1 MSKFFINRPIVAMV
15 ISIVMVIIGAITIL
29 TLPVALFPN
38 IVPPE
43 VQVLATYV
51 GADASTI
58 EQSVATPI
66 EQQMSGVDNMNYMY
80 SLNSTADGGMRL
92 IVDYDVKTEP
102 NTDLILT
109 QLRTTQAASQL
120 PGDVTNYGI
129 TVQKTVT
136 APLMLITLFSPNGTY
151 DAQFLSNFAYINLS
165 DQITR
170 LYGIG
175 TVQIFGAGQYAMRLW
190 VKPDQLAK
198 LAITVPEIV
207 SAIQTQNT
215 VNPAGQVGS
224 EPAPKDRNLPTPSA
238 PAAASLRPKSSAKL
252 LCAKAPVAESF
263 ASKMW
268 PASSLARKA
277 TASLGRL
284 NGKPGAIIAAYQLP
298 GSNAVQAAA
307 GLKKL
312 MAESKSRF
320 PGDIDYVVSLDTTLA
335 VTQGIKEIV
344 ETLLIAILLVI
355 IVVYIFLQGWRATLI
370 PLLAVPVSLVGTF
383 IFFPLF
389 GFSINTL
396 SLFGLVLAIGLV
408 VDDAIVVVEAV
419 ERHIEDGLSP
429 KEAALK
435 AMTEISGPV
444 VGIALVLS
452 AVFIPTAFIP
462 GITGRLYQQFAV
474 TIAISVALSAFNAL
488 TLSPALS
495 ALLLRPKDN
504 TRGGLL
510 KKFFNL
516 FNRGFT
522 SATNAYV
529 RVCGFLI
536 RKSAIALILLVFFGA
551 AAAFFSAKV
560 PSSFLP
566 DEDQGYLYINL
577 QLPNAASLQR
587 TDEVARKIETALDK
601 TPGVQYTTSVVGFSL
616 LSFVR
621 TSYNGFF
628 FVTLKPWDERKSRDE
643 QFQQIKQ
650 NINRELGGIPE
661 GIAFSFSPPAIP
673 GVGTSGGFTFVLED
687 RAGNDVQF
695 LADNLNKFLAACRK
709 RPEIANVST
718 TFLPSVPQ
726 QFVDVDRDK
735 VIKQGVAVKDV
746 YQTLQAFMG
755 GLFINYFNR
764 FGRQWQVY
772 IEAEGEYRTRA
783 ENVGQFFVK
792 NNTGAM
798 VPLAAL
804 TRFESRPGP
813 EFTMRFNEY
822 RSAQINGAAAPGF
835 SAGQAMAA
843 IEEVFAQT
851 MPREMG
857 YDYSGMS
864 FQEKKAQEGVPAS
877 AVFAFSLLFVF
888 LILAALYESWTL
900 PFSVLL
906 STPVAIFGAF
916 FILWLRRVLLSA
928 FLPSYMVQI
937 ENDVYSQIGLVML
950 IGLAAKN
957 AILIVEFAKD
967 QYEQGKPLVDA
978 ALEGARLRLR
988 PILMTSFAF
997 ILGCVPLWTASG
1009 AGSVARQI
1017 MGTAVIG
1024 GMLAASALGIF
1035 FIPAVFYVVERLS
1048 LGKAGRATM
1057 VTGIPAP
1064 DPSPAGGDD

>member
-15 ISIVMVIIGAITIL
+15 ISIVMVIVGAVTITA
-29 TLPVALFPN
+29 LPVALFPN

-43 VQVLATYV
+43 VQVSATYV
-51 GADASTI
+51 GADAQTI

-80 SLNSTADGGMRL
+80 SLNSTADGGMHL
-92 IVDYDVKTEP
+92 IVDFDVKTDP

-109 QLRTTQAASQL
+109 QMRTTQAQSQL
-120 PGDVTNYGI
+120 PADVNNYGL

-136 APLMLITLFSPNGTY
+136 APLMLMTLYSPHGTY
-151 DAQFLSNFAYINLS
+151 DAQFLSNYAYINLA

-175 TVQIFGAGQYAMRLW
+175 SVQIFGAGQYAMRLW

-207 SAIQTQNT
+207 SAIQAQNA

-224 EPAPKDRNLPTPSA
+224 EPVPPGQDFTYSVRAQGRLTSPEEFGEIVVRGATSGAVVRLKD
-238 PAAASLRPKSSAKL
+238 
-252 LCAKAPVAESF
+252 VARIELG
-263 ASKMW
+263 AQ
-268 PASSLARKA
+268 
-277 TASLGRL
+277 TYTVLGRL

-298 GSNAVQAAA
+298 GSNAVQAAD

-312 MAESKSRF
+312 MKEAKNRF
-320 PGDIDYVVSLDTTLA
+320 PNDIDYVTSLDTTLA
-335 VTQGIKEIV
+335 VTEGIKEII
-344 ETLLIAILLVI
+344 ETLVIAILLVI

-383 IFFPLF
+383 ILFPVF
-389 GFSINTL
+389 GFSVNTL

-419 ERHIEDGLSP
+419 ERHIEDGLTP
-429 KEAALK
+429 KAAALK
-435 AMTEISGPV
+435 AMEEISGPV

-452 AVFIPTAFIP
+452 AVFVPTAFIP

-474 TIAISVALSAFNAL
+474 TIAISVILSAFNAL

-495 ALLLRPKDN
+495 ALLLKPKEES
-504 TRGGLL
+504 GGLL
-510 KKFFNL
+510 KRFFGW
-516 FNRGFT
+516 FNRTFA
-522 SATNAYV
+522 SVTNGYV
-529 RVCGFLI
+529 RVCGGLI
-536 RKSAIALILLVFFGA
+536 RKSAIALILIVVFAAGA
-551 AAAFFSAKV
+551 GFFASKV

-587 TDEVARKIETALDK
+587 TDAVARKIEDILAK

-628 FVTLKPWDERKSRDE
+628 FVTLKPWDERKSRSVQLQE
-643 QFQQIKQ
+643 IKQ
-650 NINRELGGIPE
+650 HINRSLSQLPE
-661 GIAFSFSPPAIP
+661 GIAFSFSPPSIP
-673 GVGTSGGFTFVLED
+673 GVGTSGGFTFALED
-687 RAGNDVQF
+687 RSGADVEF
-695 LADNLNKFLAACRK
+695 LANNVNTFLNAARK
-709 RPEIANVST
+709 RPEIANLST

-735 VIKQGVAVKDV
+735 VLKQQVQVNDV
-746 YQTLQAFMG
+746 YRTLQAFMG

-772 IEAEGEYRTRA
+772 IEAEGDYRTRA
-783 ENVGQFFVK
+783 ENVGQFYVR
-792 NNTGAM
+792 NSSGAM
-798 VPLAAL
+798 VPLAAV
-804 TRFESRPGP
+804 TRFEPRPGP
-813 EFTMRFNEY
+813 EFTMRYNEY
-822 RSAQINGAAAPGF
+822 RAAQINGAAAPGY
-835 SAGQAMAA
+835 SADQATAA
-843 IEEVFAQT
+843 LEEVFAQT

-857 YDYSGMS
+857 FDYLGMS
-864 FQEKKAQEGVPAS
+864 FQEKRAQQGVPAWV
-877 AVFAFSLLFVF
+877 VFAFSLLFVF
-888 LILAALYESWTL
+888 LILAALYESWSL

-906 STPVAIFGAF
+906 STPVAVFGAF
-916 FILWLRRVLLSA
+916 LMLWLWRTVLQN
-928 FLPSYMVQI
+928 FLPAYMVQI
-937 ENDVYSQIGLVML
+937 EGDVYSQIGLVML

-967 QYEQGKPLVDA
+967 EYENGKPLVDA

-997 ILGCVPLWTASG
+997 ILGTVPLWTATG

-1017 MGTAVIG
+1017 MGTTVIG
-1024 GMLAASALGIF
+1024 GMLAASLLGVF
-1035 FIPAVFYVVERLS
+1035 FIPVVFYVVEKWSGAVQGTRPVLTS
-1048 LGKAGRATM
+1048 PDSA
-1057 VTGIPAP
+1057 PAP
-1064 DPSPAGGDD
+1064 GD